1 MLRPKWLRSIQRDR
15 DLETFHRGMQY
26 RRAIQLYYR
35 KFHAYPPNVEALVNT
50 NDIRFLRK
58 KYIDPMTGQDDWK
71 PIAFGQ
77 NKTPTA
83 MGFFG
88 QPLAG
93 NASTLAGIGPGG
105 VGGLPGSTNSTGGS
119 SDGGFSSGGFSS
131 GSSDISNDQSSATS
145 GSGLAGSP
153 SDSSGNTTG
162 GAGSTGSTS
171 SSGTSS
177 TSSSTSGSS
186 GPIIGGAGIIGFEPA
201 SPKQSILVYKKKNHY
216 NEWEFTYDPLSDLK
230 MIGSGSTGLEWPTRD
245 RQHHTREYANFRF
258 HPDPWFQPNSSTGA
272 ARHHPAIAHLAPPH
286 RRKRPA
292 VSGEPL
298 LSSESLVPASYAWN
312 DEPHPQVD
320 FTWGLSNLNPAAS
333 SVST

>member
-1 MLRPKWLRSIQRDR
+1 MLIAIFLIALLVIALAVAAPNMARSIQRDR

-105 VGGLPGSTNSTGGS
+105 IGGLPGSTNSTGGS
-119 SDGGFSSGGFSS
+119 SNGGFSSGGFSS
-131 GSSDISNDQSSATS
+131 GSSDISTDQNTPTS
-145 GSGLAGSP
+145 GSGSAGSP

-162 GAGSTGSTS
+162 SAGTTG
-171 SSGTSS
+171 GTSS
-177 TSSSTSGSS
+177 AASSTSSTSGSS

-216 NEWEFTYDPLSDLK
+216 NEWEFTYDPLSDMK
-230 MIGSGSTGLEWPTRD
+230 TIGGGSTGLGG
-245 RQHHTREYANFRF
+245 
-258 HPDPWFQPNSSTGA
+258 QPGSNTTTPSSTPTFGSGPTPGFNPT
-272 ARHHPAIAHLAPPH
+272 PAPGPP
-286 RRKRPA
+286 
-292 VSGEPL
+292 
-298 LSSESLVPASYAWN
+298 
-312 DEPHPQVD
+312 DTTPQ
-320 FTWGLSNLNPAAS
+320 
-333 SVST
+333 